1 MTAQQPEKTDIPET
15 VAVNPP
21 AANIKAASEEGNMNP
36 GIWTSLAVL
45 VGCFT
50 LVQLIYA
57 GFIRPVADAAYAAQS
72 TSAMTSIWVILRDIE
87 QQICISLMVFCI
99 FLMLYKLWKLV
110 GEEAIYTRDFLSEH
124 DKSQPID
131 LERALSELEGSLFR
145 ENPAMATWINCIR
158 RFKNTQNV
166 QHAAEAI
173 RSSVESLAMQLESGN
188 NMIRYIIWA
197 IPSIGFVGTV
207 RGIGQALA
215 QADTALAGDI
225 SGMTASLGVAFN
237 STLVALFISLILMF
251 FMHLL
256 NSRQDAM
263 VIRTQAS
270 CERNLLAHL
279 HN

>member
-1 MTAQQPEKTDIPET
+1 MQTSPPVET
-15 VAVNPP
+15 ERESTLTSPS
-21 AANIKAASEEGNMNP
+21 IKPSDANMNP
-36 GIWTSLAVL
+36 GVMIT
-45 VGCFT
+45 VGILLLCFT
-50 LVQLIYA
+50 LVHLLFA
-57 GFIRPVADAAYAAQS
+57 GVIRPIAE
-72 TSAMTSIWVILRDIE
+72 TSMALESSGAMTSIWVILKDTE
-87 QQICISLMVFCI
+87 QQICVTLMLFCVI
-99 FLMLYKLWKLV
+99 LMLYKLWKLV
-110 GEEAIYTRDFLSEH
+110 GEEAIYTRDFLSNHNKTEPLNLNNAL
-124 DKSQPID
+124 QD
-131 LERALSELEGSLFR
+131 LESSIFR

-158 RFKNTQNV
+158 RFKNTNNV

-173 RSSVESLAMQLESGN
+173 RASVDSLAMQLESGN

-207 RGIGQALA
+207 RGIGQALS
-215 QADTALAGDI
+215 QADEALAGDI

-237 STLVALFISLILMF
+237 STLVALLISLVLMF

-279 HN
+279 HD

>member
-1 MTAQQPEKTDIPET
+1 MSSSLSGG
-15 VAVNPP
+15 VNTTP
-21 AANIKAASEEGNMNP
+21 IKRSDANMNP
-36 GIWTSLAVL
+36 GVLLSLGVL
-45 VGCFT
+45 IACFT
-50 LVQLIYA
+50 MVQLLYA
-57 GFIRPVADAAYAAQS
+57 TVVRPIAETALQVQS
-72 TSAMTSIWVILRDIE
+72 SGAITSIWVILKDLE
-87 QQICISLMVFCI
+87 QQICITLMIFCV

-131 LERALSELEGSLFR
+131 VERALRELESSMFS

-166 QHAAEAI
+166 QHAADAI
-173 RSSVESLAMQLESGN
+173 RASVESLAIQLESGN

-215 QADTALAGDI
+215 QADAALAGDI

-237 STLVALFISLILMF
+237 STLVALFISLVLMF

-270 CERNLLAHL
+270 CEQNLLAHL
-279 HN
+279 HH

>member
-1 MTAQQPEKTDIPET
+1 MSSSLSGAVKTTP
-15 VAVNPP
+15 
-21 AANIKAASEEGNMNP
+21 IKSSDANMNP
-36 GIWTSLAVL
+36 GVLLSLGVL
-45 VGCFT
+45 IGCFT

-57 GFIRPVADAAYAAQS
+57 TVVRPIAETALQAQS
-72 TSAMTSIWVILRDIE
+72 SGAITSIWVILKDLE
-87 QQICISLMVFCI
+87 QQICVTLMIFCV

-110 GEEAIYTRDFLSEH
+110 GEEAIYTRDFLSDH
-124 DKSQPID
+124 DKSQAID
-131 LERALSELEGSLFR
+131 LDKALSDLESSMFR

-166 QHAAEAI
+166 QHAADAI
-173 RSSVESLAMQLESGN
+173 RASVESLAIQLESGN

-237 STLVALFISLILMF
+237 STLVALFISLVLMF

-270 CERNLLAHL
+270 CEQNLLAHL
-279 HN
+279 HD